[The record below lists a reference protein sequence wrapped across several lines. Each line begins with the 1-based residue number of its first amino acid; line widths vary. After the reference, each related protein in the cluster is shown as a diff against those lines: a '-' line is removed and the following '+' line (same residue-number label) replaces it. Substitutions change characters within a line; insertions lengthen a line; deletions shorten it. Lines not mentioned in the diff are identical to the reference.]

1 MLFGSF
7 MTLWEHSY
15 SSFKSQLEGHFLCK
29 GFLITPSSFPSGGPP
44 NYSLFA
50 EHTVFKYFVNRQ
62 EIEEEFYLSMTLLVK
77 ELVKESLL
85 CF

>member
-1 MLFGSF
+1 M
-7 MTLWEHSY
+7 
-15 SSFKSQLEGHFLCK
+15 
-29 GFLITPSSFPSGGPP
+29 
-44 NYSLFA
+44 
-50 EHTVFKYFVNRQ
+50 FKYFVNRQ